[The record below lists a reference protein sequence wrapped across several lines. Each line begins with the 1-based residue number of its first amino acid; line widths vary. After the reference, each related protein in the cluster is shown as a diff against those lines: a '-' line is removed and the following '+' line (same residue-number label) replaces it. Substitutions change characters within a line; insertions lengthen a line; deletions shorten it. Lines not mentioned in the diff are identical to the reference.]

1 MSFSH
6 IIRGRVWIFG
16 ENVDTDQILPGYAM
30 AEPTENL
37 KKFALAG
44 SEHPN
49 FAKEVQPD
57 DIIIADNN
65 FGPGSSRE
73 QAAVAIKE
81 AGTGAI
87 IAPSFARI
95 FRRNSINIGM
105 PLVKANLL
113 AHFEHGQ
120 MAELDLEEFKI
131 TNLDTNE
138 VFHFEPIAPNVMATL
153 EAGGLIEKVRKLMLG
168 A

>member
-1 MSFSH
+1 MD
-6 IIRGRVWIFG
+6 FG
-16 ENVDTDQILPGYAM
+16 ENIDTDQILPGYAM

-37 KKFALAG
+37 KDFALAG

-49 FAKEVQPD
+49 FAKEVQAG

-73 QAAVAIKE
+73 QAAVAIKN
-81 AGTGAI
+81 AGTGVV

-95 FRRNSINIGM
+95 FRRNAINIGL

-113 AHFEHGQ
+113 EHFEHGQ
-120 MAELDLEEFKI
+120 IAEVDLKEFKI
-131 TNLDTNE
+131 TNIDTNE
-138 VFHFEPIAPNVMATL
+138 VYHFEPIAPSVMATL
-153 EAGGLIEKVRKLMLG
+153 EAGGLIEKVRLQMLG